1 MNAAQIKAVV
11 ATMVDSIIMSEMRR
25 GKLGVMV
32 NGKYKCIDV
41 QGYGFCEKALREFVA
56 RQI

>member
-1 MNAAQIKAVV
+1 MNATQIRAVV
-11 ATMVDSIIMSEMRR
+11 ATMVDKIVMTELRR

-32 NGKYKCIDV
+32 RGQYKCIDV
-41 QGYGFCEKALREFVA
+41 HGYGFCEKALRAFVA